1 MPDPSRALLRSMASA
16 FEGVVRSVVRELD
29 RSRELIP
36 VDSLLTSSSYQP
48 YCLVGRKCSI
58 SSFWRP
64 RYTCVNLS
72 MKDILEP
79 NAPEPAV
86 ERVGPFHFHD
96 TMDGQLQGSVELA
109 AAGQGTLAGGAMVSG
124 SSSASMNVCML
135 RVAPNTWEALHQERR
150 LRQPEHKVLQQL
162 RKREADVFVVTEVLQ
177 TQAEMEV
184 TRTHEQE
191 GSGQFALSGPICLQ
205 GKGQGHLSRKKTV
218 TIPSGSTL
226 AFRAAQLVIGPD
238 WGEQD

>member
-79 NAPEPAV
+79 NAPEPGTPPGAEAEPRPGGEQMRPACRLLGASAHSASTGQGLSEPLRLAGQTRRAAWAFSSGLVPAV

-109 AAGQGTLAGGAMVSG
+109 AAGQGMLAGGAMVSG

-135 RVAPNTWEALHQERR
+135 RVAPNTWEALHQER
-150 LRQPEHKVLQQL
+150 
-162 RKREADVFVVTEVLQ
+162 
-177 TQAEMEV
+177 
-184 TRTHEQE
+184 
-191 GSGQFALSGPICLQ
+191 
-205 GKGQGHLSRKKTV
+205 
-218 TIPSGSTL
+218 
-226 AFRAAQLVIGPD
+226 
-238 WGEQD
+238 